1 MVPLVGVP
9 ETIRRGLAPYREVFC
24 RAEGFEHMS
33 RYVTGLILSPNKT
46 LQGIYDGQA
55 WEPGAPHSRRAMHE
69 AVFEAG
75 WAADALMP
83 HHRAV
88 IADAHRGRGR
98 EVISLDWTYAH
109 HERGPKIWGVKKAW
123 DHVEHRLAPY
133 QTVMTAVIANCARL
147 DGIEVL
153 VQQPNRQDEELAY
166 LQETMCESYTQ
177 REEARGRVLELLHH
191 LVHRLGYKKRTELAL
206 DIVQQLEQEGHFP
219 SAHYAFDHGVLS
231 LELSRGIEHAGKHWV
246 SELECSRHIHW
257 QGQWRRVDAVA
268 AELRHAHPESFR
280 AVRVCCRNGE
290 TKSFWVFTKVVR
302 LKRYGRKRLVIVHEQ
317 EDLRDTPR
325 LLLTDALHWESGR
338 VIETWSYRWAAEIFH
353 EFGKQVT
360 GLEAAQVRKEEA
372 VKRHFRLSCVA
383 QSLLQQAPASGSETE
398 RFAFAQGAITIG
410 QRVRTIARDA
420 LQSLLKLVEQL
431 LAQGHS
437 WRVLNSG
444 SNSNFGFVRVRDC
457 Q

>member
-9 ETIRRGLAPYREVFC
+9 EIIRRGMAPYREVFC
-24 RAEGFEHMS
+24 RAEGFDHVS
-33 RYVTGLILSPNKT
+33 RYVTGLLLSPNKT
-46 LQGIYDGQA
+46 LQGIYDVQV
-55 WEPGAPHSRRAMHE
+55 WEPGAPRSRRAMHE

-88 IADAHRGRGR
+88 IACEHRGRGR

-109 HERGPKIWGVKKAW
+109 HERGLKIWGVKKAW
-123 DHVEHRLAPY
+123 DHVAHRLVPY
-133 QTVMTAVIANCARL
+133 QTVVTAVIANRTRL
-147 DGIEVL
+147 DGLEVL
-153 VQQPNRQDEELAY
+153 VQQPNQQEEELAY
-166 LQETMCESYTQ
+166 LQETVRESYAQ
-177 REEARGRVLELLHH
+177 MEAARGRVLELLHH
-191 LVHRLGYKKRTELAL
+191 LVHRLGYKKRTEIAL
-206 DIVQQLEQEGHFP
+206 DIVQQLEQEGHVP
-219 SAHYAFDHGVLS
+219 HAHYAFDNGVLS
-231 LELSRGIEHAGKHWV
+231 LDLSRCIEHAGKHWV
-246 SELECSRHIHW
+246 SELEGSRHIQW
-257 QGQWRRVDAVA
+257 QGQWQRVDTVA
-268 AELRHAHPESFR
+268 HALRQAHPESFR
-280 AVRVCCRNGE
+280 AVRVRCRNGE

-317 EDLRDTPR
+317 EDLGDTPR
-325 LLLTDALHWESGR
+325 FLLTDALHWESSR
-338 VIETWSYRWAAEIFH
+338 VIEVWSYRWAAEIFH

-383 QSLLQQAPASGSETE
+383 QSLLQQTPASGSATE
-398 RFAFAQGAITIG
+398 RFAFAQGDITIG

-437 WRVLNSG
+437 CEHILEVLMPA
-444 SNSNFGFVRVRDC
+444 
-457 Q
+457 

>member
-24 RAEGFEHMS
+24 RAEGFEHIS
-33 RYVTGLILSPNKT
+33 RYVTGLILSPHKT
-46 LQGIYDGQA
+46 LQGIYALQV

-88 IADAHRGRGR
+88 IAGAHRGCGR

-123 DHVEHRLAPY
+123 DHVERRLAPY
-133 QTVMTAVIANCARL
+133 QTVVTAVIANRARL

-153 VQQPNRQDEELAY
+153 VQQPNQQEEELAY
-166 LQETMCESYTQ
+166 LQETVRESYLQ
-177 REEARGRVLELLHH
+177 MEEARGRVLELLHH
-191 LVHRLGYKKRTELAL
+191 RVHCLGYKKRPELAL
-206 DIVQQLEQEGHFP
+206 DMVQQLEQEGHFS

-231 LELSRGIEHAGKHWV
+231 LALSRGIERAGKHWV

-257 QGQWRRVDAVA
+257 QGQWQRVDTVA
-268 AELRHAHPESFR
+268 QALRQAHPESFR
-280 AVRVCCRNGE
+280 ALRVRCRNGE
-290 TKSFWVFTKVVR
+290 TKSFWAFTKVVR

-317 EDLRDTPR
+317 EDLGDTPR
-325 LLLTDALHWESGR
+325 FLLTDALYWESGR
-338 VIETWSYRWAAEIFH
+338 VIETWSYRWTAEIFH
-353 EFGKQVT
+353 EFGKQVC

-383 QSLLQQAPASGSETE
+383 QSLLQQAPASGAETE
-398 RFAFAQGAITIG
+398 RFAFAQGTITIG
-410 QRVRTIARDA
+410 QQVRTIARDA
-420 LQSLLKLVEQL
+420 LRSLLKLVEQL
-431 LAQGHS
+431 LAQGQSCEHILG
-437 WRVLNSG
+437 VLMPA
-444 SNSNFGFVRVRDC
+444 
-457 Q
+457 

>member
-24 RAEGFEHMS
+24 RAEGFDHIS
-33 RYVTGLILSPNKT
+33 RYITGLLLSPNKT
-46 LQGIYDGQA
+46 LQGIYAGQV
-55 WEPGAPHSRRAMHE
+55 WEPRAPRSRRAMHE

-88 IADAHRGRGR
+88 IAGAHRGRGR
-98 EVISLDWTYAH
+98 EVISLDWTYVH
-109 HERGPKIWGVKKAW
+109 HERGCKMWGVKKAW
-123 DHVEHRLAPY
+123 DHVQHRLVPY
-133 QTVMTAVIANCARL
+133 QTVVTAVIANRARL

-153 VQQPNRQDEELAY
+153 VQQPNQQDEELAY
-166 LQETMCESYTQ
+166 LHETVRESYAQ
-177 REEARGRVLELLHH
+177 MEAARGRLLELLHH
-191 LVHRLGYKKRTELAL
+191 RVHRLGYKKRTEIAL

-219 SAHYAFDHGVLS
+219 QAHYAFDNGALS
-231 LELSRGIEHAGKHWV
+231 LELSRCIEHAGKHWV

-257 QGQWRRVDAVA
+257 QGQWRRVDTVA
-268 AELRHAHPESFR
+268 QALRQAYPTSFR
-280 AVRVCCRNGE
+280 AVRVRCRNGE
-290 TKSFWVFTKVVR
+290 TKAFWVFTKVVR

-317 EDLRDTPR
+317 EDLGDTPR
-325 LLLTDALHWESGR
+325 FLLTDALHWDSSR
-338 VIETWSYRWAAEIFH
+338 VIEIWSYRWAAEIFH

-383 QSLLQQAPASGSETE
+383 QSLLQQTPASGSATE
-398 RFAFAQGAITIG
+398 RFAFAQGDITIG

-431 LAQGHS
+431 LARGHS
-437 WRVLNSG
+437 CEYILEILMPA
-444 SNSNFGFVRVRDC
+444 
-457 Q
+457 

>member
-1 MVPLVGVP
+1 MMPLVGVP
-9 ETIRRGLAPYREVFC
+9 ETIGHGMAAYRDVFC
-24 RAEGFEHMS
+24 RAEGFDHVR
-33 RYVTGLILSPNKT
+33 RYVTGLLLSPNKT
-46 LQGIYDGQA
+46 LQGIYAGQV
-55 WEPGAPHSRRAMHE
+55 WEPGEPRSRRAMHE

-88 IADAHRGRGR
+88 IAGAYRGRGR
-98 EVISLDWTYAH
+98 AVISLDWTYAH
-109 HERGPKIWGVKKAW
+109 HERSRKMWGVKKAW

-133 QTVMTAVIANCARL
+133 QTVVTAVIANRTRL

-153 VQQPNRQDEELAY
+153 VQQPNRHDEELAY
-166 LQETMCESYTQ
+166 LQETVRESYTQ
-177 REEARGRVLELLHH
+177 MADARGRVLELLHH
-191 LVHRLGYKKRTELAL
+191 LVHRLGYKKRTEMARE
-206 DIVQQLEQEGHFP
+206 IVQHLEQEGHFP
-219 SAHYAFDHGVLS
+219 HTHYAFDNGVLS
-231 LELSRGIEHAGKHWV
+231 LELSRCIESAGKHWV
-246 SELECSRHIHW
+246 SELECSRHLQW
-257 QGQWRRVDAVA
+257 QGRWQRVDAVA
-268 AELRHAHPESFR
+268 HALQQAHPESFR
-280 AVRVCCRNGE
+280 AVRVRCRNGE

-317 EDLRDTPR
+317 EDLGDAPR
-325 LLLTDALHWESGR
+325 FLLTDALHWESGR

-383 QSLLQQAPASGSETE
+383 QSLLQQTPASGSATE
-398 RFAFAQGAITIG
+398 RFAFAQGDITIG

-420 LQSLLKLVEQL
+420 LKNLLMLVEQL

-437 WRVLNSG
+437 CEHILGVLMPA
-444 SNSNFGFVRVRDC
+444 
-457 Q
+457 